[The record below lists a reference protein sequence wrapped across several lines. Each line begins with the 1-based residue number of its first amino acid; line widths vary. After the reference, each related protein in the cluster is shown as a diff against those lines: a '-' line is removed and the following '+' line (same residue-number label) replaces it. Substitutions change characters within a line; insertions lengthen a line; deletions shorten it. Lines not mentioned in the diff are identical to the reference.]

1 MDDRMVLPPLDH
13 AVGAERAAPVGAEF
27 EPPPMAGIAKV
38 DGAGRLVKDQRAGAI
53 HAGQHAG
60 IVAGIG
66 RRFRGRHITGRIDE
80 ALEVPVG
87 DRRGRD
93 PEGVDPPPART
104 EERRAGEE
112 WGRTVRTRWRAC
124 NSKKNYKSIK
134 IDS

>member
-66 RRFRGRHITGRIDE
+66 RRFRGRS
-80 ALEVPVG
+80 
-87 DRRGRD
+87 
-93 PEGVDPPPART
+93 
-104 EERRAGEE
+104 EERRVGKECVS
-112 WGRTVRTRWRAC
+112 TCRTRWWPYHY
-124 NSKKNYKSIK
+124 KKKK
-134 IDS
+134 